1 MLGPTGAPADTGCW
15 DGSERSAGAAAGAA
29 ALLMLPACV
38 SCCMLRPCCNLLT
51 YSSVSGMQGKCCR
64 RRRWH
69 ALTWPF
75 LPAKLLETTHPA
87 HFAAFTSIS
96 PRTNCIVLY

>member
-1 MLGPTGAPADTGCW
+1 
-15 DGSERSAGAAAGAA
+15 
-29 ALLMLPACV
+29 
-38 SCCMLRPCCNLLT
+38 
-51 YSSVSGMQGKCCR
+51 MQGKCCRRRR

-96 PRTNCIVLY
+96 LRINCIVLY